1 MNFFVSNL
9 ISIIAAGAVAILL
22 FNRFFKN
29 SVFIRV
35 GIIWM
40 FNLLFLMFMV
50 GLKYKFFDGNTT
62 VNILISV
69 LNIVVSTI
77 CFYYGSISVV
87 RPLGNAVNKLNEL
100 ANGNLDI
107 EIVKMQVNERQ
118 DLGKLVLATEKIK
131 HNLTQVVLEI
141 SKNVENLSS
150 SGKRLND
157 VSQQL
162 SIGASN
168 QASSV
173 EEVSSSMEQMV
184 ANIQQ
189 NTDNAQQTEKISH
202 SLSDGVQKVG
212 KSSRE
217 SLDSIK
223 IIANKISI
231 INDIALQTNILALNA
246 AVEAARAGEQ
256 GKGFAVVAAEVRK
269 LAERSKIAA
278 DEIVSLAFQS
288 VQVTETSSKL
298 IDTLIPEILKTA
310 SLVQEISAASQ
321 EQSSGANQI
330 NNAMQQLNSIT
341 QQNVSAS
348 DEMASGSEKLNE
360 LSGQLQESIGYFK
373 LDTKKITTNKFR
385 QN

>member
-1 MNFFVSNL
+1 MNFFISNL
-9 ISIIAAGAVAILL
+9 ISVVAAGIAATLL
-22 FNRFFKN
+22 FNRFFRN

-40 FNLLFLMFMV
+40 LNLLFLMFMV
-50 GLKYKFFDGNTT
+50 GLKYKFFDGNTII
-62 VNILISV
+62 NILITL
-69 LNIVVSTI
+69 LNIAVSI
-77 CFYYGSISVV
+77 VCFYYGSIAVV

-100 ANGNLDI
+100 ANGNLDVEI
-107 EIVKMQVNERQ
+107 EKTQIDGRK
-118 DLGKLVLATEKIK
+118 DLGQLVIATGKIK
-131 HNLTQVVLEI
+131 HNLTRVVSEI
-141 SKNVENLSS
+141 SNNVENLSN
-150 SGKRLND
+150 SGKRLNN

-162 SIGASN
+162 SIGATN

-173 EEVSSSMEQMV
+173 EEVSSSMEEMV
-184 ANIQQ
+184 ANIHQ
-189 NTDNAQQTEKISH
+189 NTDNAQQTERISLK
-202 SLSDGVQKVG
+202 LSEGVQKVG

-223 IIANKISI
+223 IIADKISI

-256 GKGFAVVAAEVRK
+256 GKGFAVVATEVRK

-278 DEIVSLAFQS
+278 DEIVYLALQC
-288 VQVTETSSKL
+288 VQVTETSSQL

-310 SLVQEISAASQ
+310 SLVQEISAASI

-330 NNAMQQLNSIT
+330 NNALQQLNNVT

-348 DEMASGSEKLNE
+348 DEMASGSEKLNQ
-360 LSGQLQESIGYFK
+360 LAGQLQQIIGYFK
-373 LDTKKITTNKFR
+373 FNLKRNDSFKV
-385 QN
+385 